1 MCGPFQGGEWSTP
14 IRTRTGRP
22 TPARKSAARRRSGR
36 GEAADWHDGPVTDR
50 AIAACDG
57 ACKGNPGP
65 AAWAWVLVEDA
76 DSGTGRWA
84 AGPLGNATNNVAELT
99 ALEQLLSASSATAP
113 LEVRMDSQYAM
124 NAVTK
129 WLPGW
134 KRRGWKTA
142 SGGPVANRELIV
154 RIDALLANR
163 DVRFVYVPAHQVGG
177 DPLNAFADQAASDCA
192 ISQQPAGGPL
202 SDKRLPLTGAAA
214 SAEPGQRTTAS
225 GSTRAPR
232 AANPA
237 RTLAAKYPGTCRCGK
252 RYEAGAQIAKN
263 PKGWG
268 HPECATE
275 AVGS

>member
-1 MCGPFQGGEWSTP
+1 M
-14 IRTRTGRP
+14 
-22 TPARKSAARRRSGR
+22 
-36 GEAADWHDGPVTDR
+36 
-50 AIAACDG
+50 
-57 ACKGNPGP
+57 
-65 AAWAWVLVEDA
+65 

-84 AGPLGNATNNVAELT
+84 AGPLGDATNNVAELT
-99 ALEQLLSASSATAP
+99 ALEQLLSASRATVP

-154 RIDALLANR
+154 RIDALLADR
-163 DVRFVYVPAHQVGG
+163 DVKFVYVPAHQVDG
-177 DPLNAFADQAASDCA
+177 DPLNAFADQAASDAA
-192 ISQQPAGGPL
+192 ISQRPAHGALP
-202 SDKRLPLTGAAA
+202 DKALVLGLTGAGTPTG
-214 SAEPGQRTTAS
+214 SAGQRTTGS
-225 GSTRAPR
+225 GSARGSRT
-232 AANPA
+232 ANPA
-237 RTLAAKYPGTCRCGK
+237 RVLAAKYAGVCRCGK

-275 AVGS
+275 PVSS

>member
-1 MCGPFQGGEWSTP
+1 M
-14 IRTRTGRP
+14 
-22 TPARKSAARRRSGR
+22 
-36 GEAADWHDGPVTDR
+36 TDR

-65 AAWAWVLVEDA
+65 AAWAWVLVEDVE
-76 DSGTGRWA
+76 SGTGRWA
-84 AGPLGNATNNVAELT
+84 AGPLGDATNNVAELT
-99 ALEQLLSASSATAP
+99 ALEQLLSAARATVP

-154 RIDALLANR
+154 RIDMLLADR
-163 DVRFVYVPAHQVGG
+163 DVKFVYVPAHQVGG
-177 DPLNAFADQAASDCA
+177 DPLNAFADQAASDAA
-192 ISQQPAGGPL
+192 ISQRPAGGALP
-202 SDKRLPLTGAAA
+202 DKALILAGTGAPAESAQRTAA
-214 SAEPGQRTTAS
+214 SGGAR
-225 GSTRAPR
+225 GSRAT
-232 AANPA
+232 NPA
-237 RTLAAKYPGTCRCGK
+237 RTLAAKFAGTCRCGR

-263 PKGWG
+263 SQGWG

-275 AVGS
+275 RTGS